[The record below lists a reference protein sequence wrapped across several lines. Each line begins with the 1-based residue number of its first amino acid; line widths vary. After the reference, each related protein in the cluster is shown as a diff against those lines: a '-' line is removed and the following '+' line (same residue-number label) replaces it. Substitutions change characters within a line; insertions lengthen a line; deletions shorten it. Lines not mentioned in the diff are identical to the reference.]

1 MQTQARAGGV
11 SERCLGA
18 VAALAVATA
27 LLQAPCAR
35 AHGGLAMD
43 QDKCKLTVGPY
54 LMHFAGYQE
63 DAQRSEFC
71 EDIPHRGKVIVVL
84 DFVDDGL
91 RDMPV
96 EVRVVRQNGGPPEQA
111 PVVFQIP
118 PKVYPSGTM
127 TFSHEFTEDGDYVG
141 LVNAG
146 PGRRYASVFPFS
158 VGVDRSTPK
167 LAAGGALLLGL
178 GVGAFFFARQRLRRD
193 VKDAQVEAST

>member
-1 MQTQARAGGV
+1 MPRHRRG
-11 SERCLGA
+11 L
-18 VAALAVATA
+18 AALAAAAA
-27 LLQAPCAR
+27 LLQAAGAQ

-71 EDIPHRGKVIVVL
+71 EDIPHRGKIIVVL

-96 EVRVVRQNGGPPEQA
+96 EVRVVRQTDGPPEQA
-111 PVVFQIP
+111 PVVFQVP

-127 TFSHEFTEDGDYVG
+127 TFSHEFADDGDYVG

-146 PGRRYASVFPFS
+146 PGRRYLSLFPFS
-158 VGVDRSTPK
+158 VGVDRSTPR
-167 LAAGGALLLGL
+167 LAAGAAALLALGL
-178 GVGAFFFARQRLRRD
+178 GAFFLARHRLQRA
-193 VKDAQVEAST
+193 VKDARAEAAT